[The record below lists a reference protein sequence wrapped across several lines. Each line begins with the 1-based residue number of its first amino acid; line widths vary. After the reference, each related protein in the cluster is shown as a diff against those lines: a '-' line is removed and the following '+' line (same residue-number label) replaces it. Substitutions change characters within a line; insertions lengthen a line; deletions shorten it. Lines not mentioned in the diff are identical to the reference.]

1 MREYANSAVTLA
13 LSSITKMIAPTSH
26 TDLPPFPDGL
36 PLAPIARISHEKL
49 LSNDSTEAE
58 KVLEACRTHGF
69 FYLDLSDNETG
80 ETLLGESEDLLSL
93 AHRAFDR
100 PLEEKEKYELVKGV
114 SLFGYKKAGTV
125 KQTDP
130 EKRPDTTEFMNVS
143 KDHIHGIAESRSY
156 PNEVMEN
163 KPLFQA
169 FTKNAHETC
178 MLVLSTLAKQLDLPE
193 TALTDKNLFNEKS
206 GDHCRLTHKFAHV
219 SDKSAIGLPSHTDFG
234 SITILFNWL
243 GGLQIQSHDP
253 AKKGEWEYVKPV
265 PGHAIVNLG
274 DAMVT
279 FSNGLLKSGKHRVIP
294 APGEQGT
301 VDRYSIVYFVRP
313 HDSVIMEPLEKY
325 RHLSDGV
332 KVAGKFEPEGGKIL
346 NAGEWMRQRSIQ
358 MGS

>member
-1 MREYANSAVTLA
+1 
-13 LSSITKMIAPTSH
+13 MIAPTLH

-36 PLAPIARISHEKL
+36 PLAPIARISHQQL
-49 LSNDSTEAE
+49 LNKDSAEAE

-69 FYLDLSDNETG
+69 FYLDLTDTEAG

-100 PLEEKEKYELVKGV
+100 PIEEKEKFALVKGV
-114 SLFGYKKAGTV
+114 NLFGYKPAGTV
-125 KQTDP
+125 KKTDP
-130 EKRPDTTEFMNVS
+130 EKRPDTTEFFNVS
-143 KDHIHGIAESRSY
+143 KDHLHGVAESRTY
-156 PNEVMEN
+156 PDEITNN
-163 KPLFQA
+163 RPLLEA
-169 FTKNAHETC
+169 FTRNAHETC
-178 MLVLSTLAKQLDLPE
+178 MLVLSTLARQLGLPV
-193 TALTDKNLFNEKS
+193 TALTDKNIFTECS

-253 AKKGEWEYVKPV
+253 AKKGEWEYVKPI

-279 FSNGLLKSGKHRVIP
+279 FTNGLLKSGKHRVIP
-294 APGEQGT
+294 APGEQGN
-301 VDRYSIVYFVRP
+301 VDRYSVVYFVRP
-313 HDSVIMEPLEKY
+313 HDSVMMEPLEEF
-325 RHLSDGV
+325 RAVSEDV
-332 KVAGKFEPEGGKIL
+332 KVAGKFVPEGGKVL
-346 NAGEWMRQRSIQ
+346 QAGEWMRQRGIQ